1 MDITPEAE
9 RIMEEL
15 DAALFSGDTF
25 FSTEAVTAL
34 RENLAR
40 WTRKIDEIA
49 DILNS

>member
-1 MDITPEAE
+1 MTPEAE

-15 DAALFSGDTF
+15 DAALFSSDTF
-25 FSTEAVTAL
+25 YSHEAIIAL

-40 WTRKIDEIA
+40 WTRKVDEIS

>member
-1 MDITPEAE
+1 MDMTPEAE

-25 FSTEAVTAL
+25 YSYEAVIAL
-34 RENLAR
+34 RDNLER

-49 DILNS
+49 EILNS

>member
-1 MDITPEAE
+1 MQPEAE

-15 DAALFSGDTF
+15 DAALFSSDTF
-25 FSTEAVTAL
+25 FSPEAVITL